1 MPPQYHQEHNRAD
14 LTINVQPGPVVMV
27 RMNGARLSII
37 PFVSGRRE
45 KQLIPIYEEGAIDR
59 DLVNEG
65 QRNLINFFQEKGY
78 FDVEVKT
85 IFKREPEKISLV
97 YDINKGAKHRVDDIS
112 FQGNRDLT
120 DDELRAGLAI

>member
-1 MPPQYHQEHNRAD
+1 VTRSCCESGSTHPASRIQAATRLLKKLLAAEHRLASVVQVMPPQYHPEHNRAD
-14 LTINVQPGPVVMV
+14 LTINVQPGRVVMV

-65 QRNLINFFQEKGY
+65 QRNLINYFQEKGY
-78 FDVEVKT
+78 
-85 IFKREPEKISLV
+85 
-97 YDINKGAKHRVDDIS
+97 
-112 FQGNRDLT
+112 
-120 DDELRAGLAI
+120 

>member
-1 MPPQYHQEHNRAD
+1 D

-65 QRNLINFFQEKGY
+65 QRNLINYFQEKGY
-78 FDVEVKT
+78 FDAQVKT
-85 IFKREPEKISLV
+85 VFQKQPDKISLL
-97 YDINKGAKHRVDDIS
+97 YEIEKGRKHRVDDIS
-112 FQGNRDLT
+112 FRGN
-120 DDELRAGLAI
+120 